1 MNETK
6 TNQEFLLEVV
16 KTSID
21 FNSNVLS
28 VLAHEIAGDQSGKNR
43 THQKKTLQQL
53 QTMGYHYS
61 ANLDAMYNAQEARL
75 NGSES
80 DAKLNEGQVSH
91 LAKTKAFLD
100 ARMGN
105 KPNKELAAVANY
117 LADIL
122 EEEAAKTEEITEVK
136 K

>member
-16 KTSID
+16 KTAVD
-21 FNSNVLS
+21 FNSNVMS
-28 VLAHEIAGDQSGKNR
+28 ILAVEISGDQSGRNR
-43 THQKKTLQQL
+43 THQKRVLANLQG
-53 QTMGYHYS
+53 MGYHYS
-61 ANLDAMYNAQEARL
+61 ASLDAMYTAHETRL

-100 ARMGN
+100 ARMGT
-105 KPNKELAAVANY
+105 KPNKELAAAANY
-117 LADIL
+117 LADLL
-122 EEEAAKTEEITEVK
+122 EEEAKNE
-136 K
+136 